1 MHTHLYFS
9 IEVWISVMFFKI
21 YVVIHISFAIY
32 GLFLSIE
39 YDIKFGAIFEF
50 SAITPICLL
59 MIMKNKEIQLQTHHK
74 CY

>member
-1 MHTHLYFS
+1 MYTHLYFS
-9 IEVWISVMFFKI
+9 IQVWITVMFFKI
-21 YVVIHISFAIY
+21 YVVIHISVAIY

-39 YDIKFGAIFEF
+39 YVIKFGAIFEF

-59 MIMKNKEIQLQTHHK
+59 TIMKNKEIQLQTHRK